1 MTSPFFSVVILL
13 SVVALS
19 AQQSP
24 EGTSENIT
32 CYDWDGNGY
41 GNNTQCPGSHI
52 CCNTANLCNENRFC
66 IENNQTIVPTCAV
79 YPWNDCSNIC
89 QYGTFNVFQKPPQIV
104 VSQGARVTYNLTVVT
119 GTGYLPRVIQC
130 SDGSWC
136 CDNEPACCAD
146 HEGIVLNGL
155 GAIVSTDSGNPSTS
169 SSVSSTS
176 SLSTTSTSSTARTT
190 SSMGTTA
197 SSSPS
202 ATAISGSA
210 STLSTKGGLTTGADA
225 GLGVGVAVVAI
236 VLAAVAYLLWKRSSK
251 RSRQWTMDRQEPN
264 TYRGYGSPSRSTP
277 QSQPYK
283 TAVEKPANEHA
294 SYEMPGYAEPTYHEM
309 PTYATPR

>member
-1 MTSPFFSVVILL
+1 
-13 SVVALS
+13 
-19 AQQSP
+19 
-24 EGTSENIT
+24 
-32 CYDWDGNGY
+32 
-41 GNNTQCPGSHI
+41 
-52 CCNTANLCNENRFC
+52 
-66 IENNQTIVPTCAV
+66 
-79 YPWNDCSNIC
+79 
-89 QYGTFNVFQKPPQIV
+89 
-104 VSQGARVTYNLTVVT
+104 VTYNLTVVT

-169 SSVSSTS
+169 SSVSS
-176 SLSTTSTSSTARTT
+176 
-190 SSMGTTA
+190 A

-202 ATAISGSA
+202 ATVISGSA

-251 RSRQWTMDRQEPN
+251 RSRRRIMDKQEPN
-264 TYRGYGSPSRSTP
+264 TCRGYGSPSWSTP
-277 QSQPYK
+277 QSQHQQPNK
-283 TAVEKPANEHA
+283 TAVAKPANEPT

-309 PTYATPR
+309 PAYAAPR

>member
-1 MTSPFFSVVILL
+1 MFSRRL
-13 SVVALS
+13 
-19 AQQSP
+19 P
-24 EGTSENIT
+24 
-32 CYDWDGNGY
+32 
-41 GNNTQCPGSHI
+41 P
-52 CCNTANLCNENRFC
+52 
-66 IENNQTIVPTCAV
+66 P
-79 YPWNDCSNIC
+79 P
-89 QYGTFNVFQKPPQIV
+89 PPQII

-169 SSVSSTS
+169 SSVSSAS

-210 STLSTKGGLTTGADA
+210 STLSSKGGLTTGADA
-225 GLGVGVAVVAI
+225 GLGVGLAVVAI

-251 RSRQWTMDRQEPN
+251 RSRQRIMDRQEPH
-264 TYRGYGSPSRSTP
+264 TYRGHGSPSWSAP
-277 QSQPYK
+277 LQSQHQQPYK
-283 TAVEKPANEHA
+283 TVVEKPANEPT
-294 SYEMPGYAEPTYHEM
+294 SYEMPEYAVPTYHEM
-309 PTYATPR
+309 PAYAAPR